1 MIKRIFLMLLF
12 IISTVNINYAQ
23 HMKFNGISMGETPT
37 VFINKLKAKGFTPI
51 SQSGDVLSGKFCG
64 VKDCTIV
71 VTIKRNTICGTT
83 VIFPQSEKWKYLG
96 NRYNCFKSILIQKSP
111 ADIRPAKN
119 VLSLSDQATHCI
131 TLTICRSEESRR
143 LIAGIESD
151 KACHKTDHDI

>member
-1 MIKRIFLMLLF
+1 MLLF
-12 IISTVNINYAQ
+12 IISTVDINYAQ

-37 VFINKLKAKGFTPI
+37 VFISKLKAKGFTPSPSYSNI
-51 SQSGDVLSGKFCG
+51 LTGKFCNEN
-64 VKDCTIV
+64 CIIV
-71 VTIKRNTICGTT
+71 VLINKDVVTSTYVT
-83 VIFPQSEKWKYLG
+83 FPEREKWKYLETK
-96 NRYNCFKSILIQKSP
+96 YNYLKSLLIQKSP